1 MSIGATEP
9 FEFTPPPEEEELE
22 EYYDPFILNEDG
34 TVDLDLNGKATIRG
48 ERLRVEN
55 RLRVLG
61 NSELD
66 GDVVIGGTLIVNG
79 IDVGAFLSSLSS

>member
-9 FEFTPPPEEEELE
+9 FEFTPPEELELE
-22 EYYDPFILNEDG
+22 EYYDPFILNPDG